1 MAENKKAEAIIKKGL
16 KHKLFSREDKR
27 KLFKNPKKL
36 MKKTQIEKN
45 EDKKQFVQ
53 NKDNFISKLDEMIKI
68 KWYKKKEKEE
78 NQQ

>member
-36 MKKTQIEKN
+36 MKKN
-45 EDKKQFVQ
+45 S
-53 NKDNFISKLDEMIKI
+53 N
-68 KWYKKKEKEE
+68 
-78 NQQ
+78 